1 MLLQTHRRLLF
12 RNFFNALIVA
22 RQATAARQ
30 VMDYMS
36 DSQLKDLGYDRST
49 FVAAQMAIMVAEL
62 AAKDEAAENSVP
74 VNANLV
80 GAL

>member
-1 MLLQTHRRLLF
+1 MF

-22 RQATAARQ
+22 RSASVSKQ
-30 VMDYMS
+30 VMDCMS

-49 FVAAQMAIMVAEL
+49 FVAAQMAIVVAEL
-62 AAKDEAAENSVP
+62 AVKDEAVQNSVP
-74 VNANLV
+74 VNSNLV